1 MNLLKDSTTLVPRQ
15 YPTIAKMIS
24 LLTNLESIAQ
34 MIVEQQPMTSVMQL
48 FWLAM
53 DHKMVL
59 NTGELRILGGL
70 HGEKKDIS
78 KLNEE

>member
-1 MNLLKDSTTLVPRQ
+1 MTKMNLLKDSTTLVPRQ

-48 FWLAM
+48 F
-53 DHKMVL
+53 
-59 NTGELRILGGL
+59 
-70 HGEKKDIS
+70 
-78 KLNEE
+78 